1 MLDKAREF
9 VEKYDVVKLGFSK
22 GTISRINLKYSNDGR
37 AFVYGALDC
46 TKTWSYEGKERK
58 DYYTVN
64 FNASGELAEQMAELA
79 EGDRML
85 ILTERQRRKSGDRWY
100 ENDRVI
106 LFQKI
111 E

>member
-1 MLDKAREF
+1 MVDFCVCALIA
-9 VEKYDVVKLGFSK
+9 
-22 GTISRINLKYSNDGR
+22 LKHGLMR
-37 AFVYGALDC
+37 
-46 TKTWSYEGKERK
+46 KERK
-58 DYYTVN
+58 VITLLTLT
-64 FNASGELAEQMAELA
+64 SGEQINMA

-85 ILTERQRRKSGDRWY
+85 ILTERQRRKSGDKWY